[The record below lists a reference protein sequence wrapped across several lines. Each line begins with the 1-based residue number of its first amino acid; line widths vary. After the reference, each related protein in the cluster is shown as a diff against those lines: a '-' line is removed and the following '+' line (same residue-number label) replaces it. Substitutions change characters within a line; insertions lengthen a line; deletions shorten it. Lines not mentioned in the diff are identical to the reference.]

1 MSLAIAVVDDG
12 ARAARVVL
20 AGAGSRAVRLPM
32 TSDVMQSSTSPKS
45 VLRDAIGRDLAQ
57 SMDVIDDYA
66 VRLHSAVVLRAIDE
80 ARSK

>member
-1 MSLAIAVVDDG
+1 
-12 ARAARVVL
+12 
-20 AGAGSRAVRLPM
+20 M
-32 TSDVMQSSTSPKS
+32 TSDVMQSSTSPES

-80 ARSK
+80 ARPK